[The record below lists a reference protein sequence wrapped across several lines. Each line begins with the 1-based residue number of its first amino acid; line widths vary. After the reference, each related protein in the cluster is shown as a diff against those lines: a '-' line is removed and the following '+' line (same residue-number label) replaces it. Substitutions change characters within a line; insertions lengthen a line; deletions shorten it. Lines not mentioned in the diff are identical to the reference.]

1 MIIEVLLEMSGSKKE
16 IVLDFVLGVVKT
28 ILIIF

>member
-16 IVLDFVLGVVKT
+16 IVLDFVLGVVET